1 MLLFSRS
8 MRGGPG
14 AVPASWPNANRYTEA
29 LIIRLLSVFPRTR
42 TRFDDVTKAYY
53 DIRQLVLGN
62 GRVVS
67 ETNIQLPEISRG
79 TLTQW

>member
-1 MLLFSRS
+1 

-14 AVPASWPNANRYTEA
+14 AVPASWPSANRYTEA
-29 LIIRLLSVFPRTR
+29 IFIRLLSVLPRNR

-53 DIRQLVLGN
+53 NIRQLVLQN
-62 GRVVS
+62 GRAVL
-67 ETNIQLPEISRG
+67 ETSIQLPEISRG